1 MKRILL
7 ISIAIIIA
15 SLSLSAQQ
23 WEKDGL
29 LWYNVPSYYIEDEEV
44 CALNLNDTLS
54 CNIGEEPFNEF
65 LTKFNKDK
73 KFRNSRYMTTEYS
86 TVVPT
91 EEMLAST
98 LKIFD
103 KKGGFPIRGYAKK
116 MGYDAEYDYTIY
128 NYGFWHYI
136 DLDYIVYSSSFNNRK
151 GEKISII
158 LLFQRID
165 DLWYCTDAYPCP
177 AIRNA
182 LMK

>member
-1 MKRILL
+1 MNRIILFCITAL
-7 ISIAIIIA
+7 FM
-15 SLSLSAQQ
+15 SLSLNAQE
-23 WEKDGL
+23 WEKEGHK
-29 LWYNVPSYYIEDEEV
+29 WYSVPSCYINDDELCV
-44 CALNLNDTLS
+44 LKLTS
-54 CNIGEEPFNEF
+54 SHPCNKGKEPFNEF

-86 TVVPT
+86 TVVPN

-103 KKGGFPIRGYAKK
+103 EKGGFPIRGYAKK

-136 DLDYIVYSSSFNNRK
+136 DLDYIVYSSFFNNRK